1 MDCPNNHGKMEL
13 KRLTKEVQFR
23 GRLVK
28 YRPEH
33 FVCRSCGLVADDLK
47 LAASNQKALSDAYRR
62 TIGLLSGE
70 EIVEGRKK
78 LGWNQ
83 EQLAKAASVGIA
95 SVKRWEGG
103 LIQTKSMD
111 AILRRALTGK
121 ETLRDTYTGNRGRV
135 SLPRIKLVLG
145 EFGKVLGR
153 KILRSSNTGV
163 LYAGKYLFYAD
174 MIAFREVGQSMTGSS
189 YAAMPH
195 GPQLDNYRELV
206 ESIQAADE
214 RDADPLTDQEKR
226 IISRIAKA
234 FPYDQA
240 IYGAVHKEKVV
251 KNKKPGEHIVY
262 TEAERLRQL

>member
-1 MDCPNNHGKMEL
+1 MDCPNNHGKMEM
-13 KRLTKEVQFR
+13 KRLPKEVSFR
-23 GRLVK
+23 GRLIK

-33 FVCRSCGLVADDLK
+33 FVCRSCGLVADDWK

-62 TIGLLSGE
+62 DAGLLSGE
-70 EIVEGRKK
+70 EIVEGRRK

-83 EQLAKAASVGIA
+83 EQLAKAANVGIA
-95 SVKRWEGG
+95 SIKRWEGG

-111 AILRRALTGK
+111 AVLRRVLTGK
-121 ETLRDTYTGNRGRV
+121 ETLRDTYTGNRSSV

-153 KILRSSNTGV
+153 KILRSSDRGV

-174 MIAFREVGQSMTGSS
+174 MIAFKELGQSMTGAS

-214 RDADPLTDQEKR
+214 IEAEPLTDREKR
-226 IISRIAKA
+226 IIRRIAKT
-234 FPYDQA
+234 FPNDQS
-240 IYGAVHKEKVV
+240 IYRAVHDEAVF
-251 KNKKPGEHIVY
+251 KNKKPGEHILY
-262 TEAERLRQL
+262 TEAEGLRA

>member
-13 KRLTKEVQFR
+13 KRVPREVTFR
-23 GRLVK
+23 GRPVK

-33 FVCRSCGLVADDLK
+33 FVCRSCGLEADDWK

-62 TIGLLSGE
+62 TVDLLSSE

-78 LGWNQ
+78 LDWNQ
-83 EQLAKAASVGIA
+83 EQLAKAAHVGIA
-95 SVKRWEGG
+95 SIKRWEGG

-111 AILRRALTGK
+111 AMLRRVLTGR
-121 ETLRDTYTGNRGRV
+121 ETLRDTYTGNRGGV

-145 EFGKVLGR
+145 EFGKALGR
-153 KILRSSNTGV
+153 KILRSSDKGV

-174 MIAFREVGQSMTGSS
+174 MIAFRELGQSMTGAS

-206 ESIQAADE
+206 DSIHAADE
-214 RDADPLTDQEKR
+214 REAEALTDQEKR
-226 IISRIAKA
+226 IIRRIAKA
-234 FPYDQA
+234 FPNDQSVYKA
-240 IYGAVHKEKVV
+240 AHKEEVFRD
-251 KNKKPGEHIVY
+251 KKPGEHILY
-262 TEAERLRQL
+262 TEARRLLEM

>member
-13 KRLTKEVQFR
+13 KRVPREVTFR
-23 GRLVK
+23 GRPVK

-33 FVCRSCGLVADDLK
+33 FICPSCGFVADDWK
-47 LAASNQKALSDAYRR
+47 LAANNQKALSDAYRR
-62 TIGLLSGE
+62 TVGLLSGE
-70 EIVEGRKK
+70 EIVAGRKQ

-83 EQLAKAASVGIA
+83 GQLAKAANVGIA

-111 AILRRALTGK
+111 AILRRVLTGK
-121 ETLRDTYTGNRGRV
+121 MTLRDTYTGNRGGV

-145 EFGKVLGR
+145 EFSKALGR
-153 KILRSSNTGV
+153 KILRSSDKGV

-174 MIAFREVGQSMTGSS
+174 MIAFRELGQSMTGAS

-214 RDADPLTDQEKR
+214 RKAEPLTDQEKR
-226 IISRIAKA
+226 IIRQIAKA
-234 FPYDQA
+234 FPGDQS
-240 IYGAVHKEKVV
+240 IYREVHKEGVFRG
-251 KNKKPGEHIVY
+251 KKPGEHILY
-262 TEAERLRQL
+262 TEAVRLRQV

>member
-1 MDCPNNHGKMEL
+1 MDCPNKHGKMEL
-13 KRLTKEVQFR
+13 KRVPREVTFR
-23 GRLVK
+23 GISVK

-33 FVCRSCGLVADDLK
+33 YVCRSCGLVADDWK
-47 LAASNQKALSDAYRR
+47 LAASNQKALADAYRR
-62 TIGLLSGE
+62 TVGLLSSE

-103 LIQTKSMD
+103 LIQTKPMD
-111 AILRRALTGK
+111 TILRSVLTGK
-121 ETLRDTYTGNRGRV
+121 ETCKDSYTGNRSWV

-145 EFGKVLGR
+145 EFGKALGR
-153 KILRSSNTGV
+153 KILRSSDKGV

-174 MIAFREVGQSMTGSS
+174 MIAFRELGQSMTGAS

-206 ESIQAADE
+206 DSIQAADE
-214 RDADPLTDQEKR
+214 REAEALTDQEKR
-226 IISRIAKA
+226 IIRRIAKV
-234 FPYDQA
+234 FPSDQS
-240 IYGAVHKEKVV
+240 IYRAVYEEDVFKS
-251 KNKKPGEHIVY
+251 KKPGEHILY
-262 TEAERLRQL
+262 TNADGLRQV